1 MAKRAAV
8 RIGSSRTA
16 PHHAGPVAASEN
28 GSEVATGVYVR
39 QAAQMVGVST
49 SSIRAWEDEGLVTP
63 GRKPSGYR
71 IYTMADVQKLRR
83 IRTLRDQ
90 GLNAPGIRRVL
101 ETEFPHDLRPAPAMD
116 QDGLGTRLK
125 NMRTA
130 RRASLRDISQSTGLS
145 ASYLSSVE
153 RSLSSPSIASLQKI
167 AAALGT
173 NLPNLLGD
181 EADQQREVVRR
192 QERPRLRYPEQGVRI
207 ERLSVNETMLEPLL
221 FIVKPGAGSQEPYEH
236 DGEEFIFVQ
245 TGLFT
250 ITLDGSETHH
260 LDTGDSITFRSRRPH
275 TWSNPGTSDAH
286 LIWVNTP
293 PTF

>member
-1 MAKRAAV
+1 MAKPSAV
-8 RIGSSRTA
+8 RRASVKPA
-16 PHHAGPVAASEN
+16 HADPVASE
-28 GSEVATGVYVR
+28 STSQATGVYVR
-39 QAAQMVGVST
+39 QAAQMVGASA
-49 SSIRAWEDEGLVTP
+49 SMIRTWENEGLVTP

-90 GLNAPGIRRVL
+90 GLNVPGIRRVL
-101 ETEFPHDLRPAPAMD
+101 KTEFPHDLRPVPAMD

-125 NMRTA
+125 NMRA
-130 RRASLRDISQSTGLS
+130 ASGASLRDISQSTGLS

-153 RSLSSPSIASLQKI
+153 RSMSSPSIASLQKI

-181 EADQQREVVRR
+181 ESDERREVVRVG
-192 QERPRLRYPEQGVRI
+192 ERPRLRYPEKGMRI

-221 FIVKPGAGSQEPYEH
+221 FIVKPGAGSEEPYEH

-245 TGLFT
+245 KGEFT
-250 ITLDGSETHH
+250 ITLDGSQTHS
-260 LDTGDSITFRSRRPH
+260 LGTGDSITFRSRRPH
-275 TWSNPGTSDAH
+275 TWSNPGSTDTH